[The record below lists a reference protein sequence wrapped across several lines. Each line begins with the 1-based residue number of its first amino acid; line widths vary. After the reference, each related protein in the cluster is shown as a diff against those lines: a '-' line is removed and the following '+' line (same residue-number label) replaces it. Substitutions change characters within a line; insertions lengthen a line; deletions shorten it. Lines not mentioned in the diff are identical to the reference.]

1 MEQSGVI
8 HEVVE
13 GYDWPAAF
21 ALMRQLRPHLSE
33 DEFTS
38 RYREAHERDDYRL
51 YGVFEDA
58 QCVALIGIRRL
69 VDFLHGPHLYIDD
82 LVVADGARSRGL
94 GARLLAF
101 AETLAANSGGIGL
114 RLCTGIDY
122 QPARRFYDREGWK
135 ALAVAYKKGFGGP

>member
-1 MEQSGVI
+1 MESGGVVQ
-8 HEVVE
+8 EVVE
-13 GYDWPAAF
+13 GYDWPAAY
-21 ALMRQLRPHLSE
+21 ALMPQLRPHLSE
-33 DEFTS
+33 AGFTS

-58 QCVALIGIRRL
+58 QCVALMGIRRL

-94 GARLLAF
+94 GAHLLAF
-101 AETLAANSGGIGL
+101 AESLAAKQGGLGL

-135 ALAVAYKKGFGGP
+135 ALAVAYKKGFPE